1 MLKVAC
7 YNLRSEIYFEE
18 KKMKKFL
25 FAGAALLLAA
35 CSNVSQ
41 YATAEANAPAKTRM
55 RACLVSEAN
64 AKFQAGTLFTAG
76 ISATADEMVNTC
88 LKKLALQ
95 SAGISA
101 ESQSTAETIISNL
114 KNIGAVK

>member
-1 MLKVAC
+1 
-7 YNLRSEIYFEE
+7 
-18 KKMKKFL
+18 MKKIL
-25 FAGAALLLAA
+25 FVGAALMLAA
-35 CSNVSQ
+35 CSNISQ
-41 YATAEANAPAKTRM
+41 YATAEANAPVKTRM

-64 AKFQAGTLFTAG
+64 AKLQNGTLFAAG
-76 ISATADEMVNTC
+76 ISATADELVNTC

-114 KNIGAVK
+114 KNIAAAK